1 MSPFNPLRSIL
12 FFFASSI
19 ISFIITAMCNSGD
32 LSSDSEDPNRKG
44 DPDDEADRDR
54 LMATAIPRAAISRLR
69 GIPGDGRSHGPNSGP
84 AKNYTRRIVVI
95 AFSAVIAIA
104 DGHFFPR
111 IPVARELPITATQ
124 LPTTATDLPTVA
136 VEAAWVWWLHR
147 CGAAWLWGLRGAAGS
162 CEGGCRD

>member
-1 MSPFNPLRSIL
+1 MSPFNSLRSIL

-54 LMATAIPRAAISRLR
+54 LMATAIPSC
-69 GIPGDGRSHGPNSGP
+69 P
-84 AKNYTRRIVVI
+84 AKNDARRIVVI

-136 VEAAWVWWLHR
+136 VEAARLWWLHR
-147 CGAAWLWGLRGAAGS
+147 CGAAWLRGCGGCGELRGLLGCS
-162 CEGGCRD
+162 GGRD